1 MGLRQGLVRSACT
14 LLCAGAAI
22 ALAPAGALASTS
34 EQSILMD
41 DSQLIYA
48 SPAHV
53 TAKMEQIA
61 ELGINR
67 VKVSVVWSLVAPDPN
82 SKTKPKFDAT
92 NPNAYPASGWQRYD
106 LIVQLAQQLGI
117 GVYFQLTAP
126 APAWAVSP
134 GAKPP
139 EYSWSHEPN
148 PTDFAQ
154 FAEAVG
160 ERYSGTFVP
169 PPGSVSSP
177 PPVVSLPVAS
187 TTVSVP
193 NPTTTTTTTTAA
205 SSGAPLPAVTW
216 WGIWNEPNEHAW
228 LSPQTRVYDRH
239 TVAYSP
245 LLERELTNA
254 GYSGLAASGHQHDTI
269 LIGETASRG
278 SVTPVPFVQDLYCV
292 NSRYQPLRG
301 TAAAAL
307 GCPTSGSRASFVAAN
322 PGLFRAAG
330 FAHHPYSFDH
340 APNTPFATQP
350 NVITL
355 ANLGKLERALD
366 GSLHAY
372 GQREGMPFYLTEWG
386 YKTNPPNPFVHT
398 SLAEQATWLNE
409 GEYMTWKMPRV
420 RALAQYL
427 LYDTPPRQGAKPGTL
442 SYWST
447 FQTGL
452 YYAGGKP
459 KPALAAFR
467 LPIWLPSARH
477 GRSVAVWA
485 ELRPARRDNVQT
497 AEIEYRSNPKA
508 KWSIL
513 TSVKATDP
521 EGFVYQHVAIP
532 HKGMIRLAW
541 YDTTVGGVDYSRTVA
556 IS

>member
-1 MGLRQGLVRSACT
+1 MIRTVCA
-14 LLCAGAAI
+14 LLCAAAAV
-22 ALAPAGALASTS
+22 ALAPASALASGS
-34 EQSILMD
+34 EQSVLMD

-67 VKVSVVWSLVAPDPN
+67 VKVSVVWSLVAPNPN
-82 SKTKPKFDAT
+82 SNTKPKFNAT
-92 NPNAYPASGWQRYD
+92 DPNAYPASSWQRYD
-106 LIVQLAQQLGI
+106 LVVQLAHELGI

-126 APAWAVSP
+126 APAWAVRP

-148 PTDFAQ
+148 PTEFGQ

-160 ERYSGTFVP
+160 KRYSGTFIP
-169 PPGSVSSP
+169 PENEQPAPP
-177 PPVVSLPVAS
+177 PPVTLPVGG
-187 TTVSVP
+187 TTVTVP
-193 NPTTTTTTTTAA
+193 GTSTAPSSTPTSTGTT
-205 SSGAPLPAVTW
+205 PLPDVTW

-228 LSPQTRVYDRH
+228 LSPQTRRYAGR
-239 TVAYSP
+239 TVPYSP
-245 LLERELTNA
+245 LLERQLTNA
-254 GYSGLAASGHQHDTI
+254 GYTGLAAGGHAHDTI

-292 NSRYQPLRG
+292 GSRYQPLRG

-307 GCPTSGSRASFVAAN
+307 GCPTSGSRAAFVSAN
-322 PGLFRAAG
+322 PGLFQAAG

-340 APNTPFATQP
+340 QPNTPFATQP
-350 NVITL
+350 SVITL

-372 GQREGMPFYLTEWG
+372 GQPMGMPFYLTEWG
-386 YKTNPPNPFVHT
+386 YKTDPPNPFVHT
-398 SLAEQATWLNE
+398 SLAQQAIWLNE
-409 GEYMTWKMPRV
+409 GEYMTWRMPRV

-452 YYAGGKP
+452 FYAGGKA
-459 KPALAAFR
+459 KPSLAAFR
-467 LPIWLPSARH
+467 LPIWLPEARH
-477 GRSVAVWA
+477 GRRVAIWA
-485 ELRPARRDNVQT
+485 ELRPGVRDGAQSAVMQYRADSRARWTSLSNV
-497 AEIEYRSNPKA
+497 K
-508 KWSIL
+508 
-513 TSVKATDP
+513 TSSS
-521 EGFVYQHVAIP
+521 EGFIYENIDIP
-532 HKGMIRLAW
+532 HPGMIRLAW
-541 YDTTVGGVDYSRTVA
+541 LDTTTGGMDYSRTVT
-556 IS
+556 IH